1 MKFTVKIYE
10 HHRKRNVMNELRE
23 LVLFNLTTKIGYW
36 DIVNERENSVN
47 LDKVVDVVFDT
58 ISDYMKGGE

>member
-1 MKFTVKIYE
+1 
-10 HHRKRNVMNELRE
+10 MNELRE
-23 LVLFNLTTKIGYW
+23 LILFNITKKIGYW

-58 ISDYMKGGE
+58 ISDYFKQ

>member
-1 MKFTVKIYE
+1 MVKIYE
-10 HHRKRNVMNELRE
+10 HLRKRNVMSELRE
-23 LVLFNLTTKIGYW
+23 LILFNLTTKIGYW

-47 LDKVVDVVFDT
+47 LGKVVDVVFDT